1 MIDFEMRTKTL
12 LNSQDF
18 LPSSKGAPKD
28 KKLERKREIKMTEKL
43 AEFRAKEAT
52 MGVQDF
58 LLQRELKLVNR
69 SSQMQSQ
76 NINFLKVALLGYER
90 MPAKE
95 SQKRIEQM

>member
-18 LPSSKGAPKD
+18 LLSSKAAPKEQ
-28 KKLERKREIKMTEKL
+28 KQRKREIKMTEKL
-43 AEFRAKEAT
+43 AEFKAKEAT
-52 MGVQDF
+52 MGVKDF

-76 NINFLKVALLGYER
+76 NINYLKVALLGYER
-90 MPAKE
+90 MQTPE
-95 SQKRIEQM
+95 TQHRIDQM